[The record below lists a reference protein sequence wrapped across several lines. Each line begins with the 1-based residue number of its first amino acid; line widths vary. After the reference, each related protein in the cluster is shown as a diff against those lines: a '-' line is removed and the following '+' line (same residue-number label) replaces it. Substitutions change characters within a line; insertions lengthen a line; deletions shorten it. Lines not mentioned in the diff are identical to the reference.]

1 MLMPD
6 PAVGFLDHSRKL
18 GASPGRFDLD
28 DLIWPLGQPDRL
40 RGRTLRDLAPTDHL
54 VLPPRTT
61 NYVRPGFGTRAK
73 VSVMVLEPVIVQERH
88 MHRLKRFHWR
98 FHRVLSFYE
107 ELLDAIPNGL
117 FLPFGGTWVPE
128 WHDLKIEKTRH
139 MSLIASAKR
148 SQPGH
153 FPRHSTIAWAKEEGL
168 DLDALGGGYLPF
180 EHKRDGLAPYR
191 YSVVIEN
198 VRETNYFSE
207 KLIDAILCETI
218 PIYLG
223 CPNIAE
229 FLDPAGM
236 ILCENED
243 DIRAAVRAASP
254 EQYAEMRPALRAMKE
269 RAADWGDTFGRAARA
284 VRDS

>member
-1 MLMPD
+1 VSD
-6 PAVGFLDHSRKL
+6 PAVGFLHPSRKL
-18 GASPGRFDLD
+18 GPKPGRFPLD

-40 RGRTLRDLAPTDHL
+40 RGGSLRDLASSDHL

-73 VSVMVLEPVIVQERH
+73 ISVMVLEPIIVQARH
-88 MHRLKRFHWR
+88 IHRLKRFHWR
-98 FHRVLSFYE
+98 FHKVLTFYD
-107 ELLDAIPNGL
+107 ELLSSIPNAL

-128 WHDLKIEKTRH
+128 WRDLQIEKTRL

-153 FPRHSTIAWAKEEGL
+153 FPRHATIAWARELGL
-168 DLDALGGGYLPF
+168 DLDALGGGYQPF
-180 EHKRDGLAPYR
+180 EHKRDGLAPYM

-207 KLIDAILCETI
+207 KLIDAILCDTI

-223 CPNIAE
+223 CPNIGD
-229 FLDPAGM
+229 FLDTQGM
-236 ILCENED
+236 ILCESED
-243 DIRAAVRAASP
+243 DIRAAVLAASP
-254 EQYAEMRPALRAMKE
+254 EQYAAKLPALRAIKE
-269 RAADWGDTFGRAARA
+269 KAADWGDTFGRAARTML
-284 VRDS
+284 ST

>member
-1 MLMPD
+1 MPE

-18 GASPGRFDLD
+18 GPRPGQYPLD
-28 DLIWPLGQPDRL
+28 DLIWPLGQPARL
-40 RGRTLRDLAPTDHL
+40 RGGMLRDLERSDHL
-54 VLPPRTT
+54 VLPPRSTS
-61 NYVRPGFGTRAK
+61 YLRPGFGTPAK
-73 VSVMVLEPVIVQERH
+73 VSVMVLEPLIVQERH

-98 FHRVLSFYE
+98 FHKVLSFYD
-107 ELLDAIPNGL
+107 ELLEAIPNGL

-128 WHDLKIEKTRH
+128 WRELEIVKTRS

-153 FPRHSTIAWAKEEGL
+153 FPRHSTIAWAREEGL
-168 DLDALGGGYLPF
+168 DLDALGGGYQPF

-198 VRETNYFSE
+198 VRERNYFSE
-207 KLIDAILCETI
+207 KLIDAILCETV

-223 CPNIAE
+223 CPNIAD

-236 ILCENED
+236 ILCEDEA
-243 DIRAAVRAASP
+243 DIQAAVRAAS
-254 EQYAEMRPALRAMKE
+254 ETQYGEMLPALRAIKE
-269 RAADWGDTFGRAARA
+269 KAADWGQTFERAARA
-284 VRDS
+284 VIET

>member
-1 MLMPD
+1 MSD

-18 GASPGRFDLD
+18 GPKPGRFPLD

-40 RGRTLRDLAPTDHL
+40 RGGSLCDLASSDHL
-54 VLPPRTT
+54 LLPPRTT

-73 VSVMVLEPVIVQERH
+73 VSVMVLEPMIVQARH

-98 FHRVLSFYE
+98 FHKVLTFYD
-107 ELLDAIPNGL
+107 ELLGSIPNAL

-128 WHDLKIEKTRH
+128 WRDLQIEKTRL

-153 FPRHSTIAWAKEEGL
+153 FPRHATIAWAREEGL
-168 DLDALGGGYLPF
+168 DLDALGGGYQPF
-180 EHKRDGLAPYR
+180 EHKRDGLAPYM

-207 KLIDAILCETI
+207 KLIDAILSDTI

-223 CPNIAE
+223 CPNIGD
-229 FLDPAGM
+229 FLDTQGM
-236 ILCENED
+236 ILCESED
-243 DIRAAVRAASP
+243 DIRAAVLAASP
-254 EQYAEMRPALRAMKE
+254 EQYAAKLPALLAIKE
-269 RAADWGDTFGRAARA
+269 QAADWGDTFGRAARA
-284 VRDS
+284 MLST